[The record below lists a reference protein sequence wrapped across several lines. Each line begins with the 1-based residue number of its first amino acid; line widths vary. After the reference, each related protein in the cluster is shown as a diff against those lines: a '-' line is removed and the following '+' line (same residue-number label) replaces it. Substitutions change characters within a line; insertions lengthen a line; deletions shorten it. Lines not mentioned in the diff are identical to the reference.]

1 MPKVFK
7 IGVTKN
13 NNQAIQEVKEINL
26 LAGKGIIGDRHFHE
40 HSEGRN
46 QLTLIESENIDF
58 YNEKFNLKIPY
69 INFRRNII
77 TKGIKLNDLIGK
89 KLTIGKT
96 EVKGVDLCRPCKSLQ
111 KNLGQDNI
119 IKEFLRKG
127 GLRCEIL
134 TSADVKVDDEIDG
147 LEGDVKVR
155 GETLYQGGASDPVD
169 PCEDV

>member
-7 IGVTKN
+7 IGVTKI
-13 NNQAIQEVKEINL
+13 NNQAIQEVEEINL
-26 LAGKGIIGDRHFHE
+26 LAGKGIIGDRHFNE
-40 HSEGRN
+40 NNEDRN
-46 QLTLIESENIDF
+46 QLTLIEKENIDY

-69 INFRRNII
+69 IDFRRNII

-89 KLTIGKT
+89 KLVIGKI
-96 EVKGVDLCRPCKSLQ
+96 ELKGIDLCRPCKSLQ

-134 TSADVKVDDEIDG
+134 TSADVKVDDEI
-147 LEGDVKVR
+147 KV
-155 GETLYQGGASDPVD
+155 L
-169 PCEDV
+169 

>member
-1 MPKVFK
+1 M
-7 IGVTKN
+7 
-13 NNQAIQEVKEINL
+13 
-26 LAGKGIIGDRHFHE
+26 
-40 HSEGRN
+40 
-46 QLTLIESENIDF
+46 LIRWFVIWWTVITSF
-58 YNEKFNLKIPY
+58 
-69 INFRRNII
+69 II

-134 TSADVKVDDEIDG
+134 TSADVKVDDEI
-147 LEGDVKVR
+147 KV
-155 GETLYQGGASDPVD
+155 L
-169 PCEDV
+169 